1 MLPITNPPVDKTA
14 TLNAEIPSAVWINI
28 LHQIVDK
35 LGASAPPP
43 QMTFTCYPVDN
54 LIPKNNNKLCKIII
68 WIYIYFN
75 ILTQLI

>member
-1 MLPITNPPVDKTA
+1 MLTITNPPVNKRA
-14 TLNAEIPSAVWINI
+14 TLNAEIPSTVWINI

-43 QMTFTCYPVDN
+43 QMTFTFYPVDN
-54 LIPKNNNKLCKIII
+54 FIPENNKLCKIII